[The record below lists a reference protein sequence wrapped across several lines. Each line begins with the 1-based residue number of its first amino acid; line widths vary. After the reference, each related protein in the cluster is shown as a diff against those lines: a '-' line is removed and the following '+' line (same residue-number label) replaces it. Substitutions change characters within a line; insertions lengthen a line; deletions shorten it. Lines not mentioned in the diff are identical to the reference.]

1 MLQPAQKFD
10 VATGAWTDSERYERW
25 LSEKLTDN

>member
-1 MLQPAQKFD
+1 MLEPAKKFD